1 MSLFTLILFSGLTMG
16 AIYAL
21 LGVGI
26 VLIRNATGILNLAA
40 GDCFL
45 IGAFLSIT
53 LSRLHVPLAVIIITV
68 LAVQAILG
76 YGIDFILERW
86 MARATLVIK
95 LLGTVAIAVVLS
107 GLELLLWGRNPT
119 TMERYMP
126 TNFDSGWLQSLDLQ
140 SATLIAGAV
149 IVGIALFLFL
159 DRTSAGRAMRAA
171 ATDSTGAA
179 ASGVNVTFYRIS
191 AFVLAGMIAG
201 LGGLLAAPIILVDF
215 TMGLGFA
222 LLGLIA
228 ALIGG
233 MTILGTLA
241 AGLTLGAIEALVTV
255 YGSDVFRD
263 AVVFALLIAYLLTA
277 QGITFLG
284 EARK

>member
-1 MSLFTLILFSGLTMG
+1 
-16 AIYAL
+16 A
-21 LGVGI
+21 
-26 VLIRNATGILNLAA
+26 VL
-40 GDCFL
+40 
-45 IGAFLSIT
+45 
-53 LSRLHVPLAVIIITV
+53 
-68 LAVQAILG
+68 
-76 YGIDFILERW
+76 
-86 MARATLVIK
+86 
-95 LLGTVAIAVVLS
+95 
-107 GLELLLWGRNPT
+107 
-119 TMERYMP
+119 
-126 TNFDSGWLQSLDLQ
+126 
-140 SATLIAGAV
+140 
-149 IVGIALFLFL
+149 VGIALFLFL

-201 LGGLLAAPIILVDF
+201 LGGVLAAPIILVDF

-277 QGITFLG
+277 QGITF
-284 EARK
+284 